1 MNMIKHRLLR
11 PFFCFLF
18 YCVLCCC
25 ISNSILAQDLDALK
39 MKLNV
44 SGPDT
49 GRVNALIHLG
59 RYYKGKQKPTPD
71 QIDTARNY
79 LNNAIALSRE
89 IGKPDLLNLA
99 LSEKAQTYIYQLD
112 FKTAESLFLQI
123 TDYYHKKGNTQKEAD
138 YWTIYGNTLQYDDPR
153 LLATRSRCYNKAY
166 ELYKLGNDRLKTAD
180 ALGKVADA
188 DLNEGKYDQA
198 EKAMLTV
205 IKEYKAIKF
214 PRIYY
219 GYYML
224 AEVYSRKGLLQKK
237 LLAKIEC
244 MKACDADPKRS
255 DQDAAFFSISLAICY
270 QENSKYQQ
278 AIPYYEKGADLSLKL
293 NDQESYYAA
302 INGIIGSCIA
312 LKNYNTAL
320 SYLNSTPKKFAHK
333 TLQQQGSYLAKKM
346 QLYNFLGRNSDAE
359 ALVPAFKKVF
369 GEIYQTL
376 ADNPFFY
383 IVDKF
388 IKNYDPLLKH
398 YIQTKQW
405 TKLSEEFKFLQTL
418 PLKRFSASSRIT
430 FWGYK
435 FKLDSV
441 AGNFS
446 AALTGF
452 QLIKRMQDSLN
463 NEATTKQIN
472 ELEAN
477 YNSIKKDRTI
487 QALNNDALIQKGKL
501 EKVNRQ
507 RNITLAGVMGAGIFA
522 VIIYLAYR
530 GKQRSNVRL
539 QRKQEEI
546 NAQNLKLSSLLGEME
561 ILLGDKDSL
570 LKRQEDLLTEKEWL
584 LREIHHRVKNNL
596 QIVMSLLYTQSAY
609 LQNSDAIEAIKDSQ
623 NRVQAISIIHQKLY
637 NKSSVA
643 TIVMAD
649 YINDLARYLNTCYDC
664 SRRKIRFREELDAV
678 NLDISQAVPMGLI
691 LNEAITNSI
700 KYAFDA
706 QGGEILIKAQ
716 LTAPETIML
725 SVSDNG
731 KGLPTD
737 FSPAETSSLG
747 MEMMK
752 ALSKQLGGSFQIK
765 NNHGVV
771 VSVEFK
777 IELSSLKSSVNRSV
791 R

>member
-1 MNMIKHRLLR
+1 MTR
-11 PFFCFLF
+11 
-18 YCVLCCC
+18 
-25 ISNSILAQDLDALK
+25 
-39 MKLNV
+39 
-44 SGPDT
+44 PDT
-49 GRVNALIHLG
+49 GRVNALIRLG
-59 RYYKGKQKPTPD
+59 RFYKIKQDPSVH
-71 QIDTARNY
+71 QLDTARYYFNS
-79 LNNAIALSRE
+79 AITLSLK
-89 IGKPDLLNLA
+89 ISNPDLLNLA
-99 LSEKAQTYIYQLD
+99 RSEKAHTYIIQED
-112 FKTAESLFLQI
+112 FKTADSLFRQI
-123 TDYYHKKGNTQKEAD
+123 TDYYYKKGDTQKEAD
-138 YWTIYGNTLQYDDPR
+138 YWTIYGNSLQYDDPR
-153 LLATRSRCYNKAY
+153 LLETRSRCYYKAY
-166 ELYKLGNDRLKTAD
+166 ELYKLGSHRLKTAD
-180 ALGKVADA
+180 ALGKIADA
-188 DLNEGKYDQA
+188 DLNQGKYDQA
-198 EKAMLTV
+198 EMKLLTV

-224 AEVYSRKGLLQKK
+224 AEVYSRKGQLQKK

-244 MKACDADPKRS
+244 MKACDADPNRS

-270 QENSKYQQ
+270 QENNKYQQ
-278 AIPYYEKGADLSLKL
+278 AIPYYEKGADLCFKL
-293 NDQESYYAA
+293 NDQESYYTA

-320 SYLNSTPKKFAHK
+320 TYLGSTPKKFALK
-333 TLQQQGSYLAKKM
+333 TLEQQGAYLGRKM
-346 QLYNFLGRNSDAE
+346 QLYNFLGRNKEAA
-359 ALVPAFKKVF
+359 ALVPTFKKVF
-369 GEIYQTL
+369 GKLHQTL

-388 IKNYDPLLKH
+388 IKNYDPLPNH

-405 TKLSEEFKFLQTL
+405 SKLSEEFKFLQTL
-418 PLKRFSASSRIT
+418 PLKRFSASSRII
-430 FWGYK
+430 FLGYK

-446 AALTGF
+446 AALAGF
-452 QLIKRMQDSLN
+452 QLIRRMQDSLN
-463 NEATTKQIN
+463 NVATTKQIN

-477 YNSIKKDRTI
+477 YNSVKKDRTI
-487 QALNNDALIQKGKL
+487 QSLNNDALIQKSKL

-507 RNITLAGVMGAGIFA
+507 RNITLAGVMGTIILA
-522 VIIYLAYR
+522 VIIYFAYR

-539 QRKQEEI
+539 QKKQEEI
-546 NAQNLKLSSLLGEME
+546 NAQNHKLSTLLGDME

-609 LQNSDAIEAIKDSQ
+609 LQNTDAIEAIKDSQ

-664 SRRKIRFREELDAV
+664 NRRKIRFREELDNV

-706 QGGEILIKAQ
+706 QGGEILIKAK

-731 KGLPTD
+731 KGLPSD
-737 FSPAETSSLG
+737 FNLTETSSLG

-765 NNHGVV
+765 SVQGVV
-771 VSVEFK
+771 VSVVFK
-777 IELSSLKSSVNRSV
+777 IEQSSLKPPANKSLSA
-791 R
+791 